1 MADNMN
7 PLDNTSNT
15 SAPLYT
21 EDNKPVD
28 QAPMYTAEDTR
39 TPKMGGVEDYSILKG
54 VSVLATG
61 DPNIP
66 DKINYDQHV
75 DQAWRKV
82 AGENNE
88 IDRITAVNAAT
99 SGQVSVVQE
108 ALDTIKARNVLYGAQ
123 SAQNADIVRAKM
135 RELTETAIETTAIK
149 NPAVLFNNTTE
160 EIKNS
165 TAIITKQV
173 AAQASLEKS
182 IKDGNSIW
190 NIAKGLGYELTPFAA
205 EQGAA
210 IDRVAVKYGVPADAI
225 SRATGRSQTI
235 TYLQAVFQ
243 SLPED
248 QKAAWLTGLHRD
260 LQDGMLISNWQAATV
275 VQEVASGEEKTWDGW
290 SDWLDRAGVVGS
302 ILGIFGAGVKSVGL
316 FKNANKIMNVE
327 RTLAAAGAKGNIV
340 TAEATKILSS
350 AANKQRLEAVGVVAG
365 ELTGINT
372 ALDLTKLVSMNAVK
386 VLPNSITTAAH
397 DLQKIIREPVQ
408 QLINELQNTIA
419 AKGIRSEEAAL
430 QLAELKTVYSTA
442 NNPRVHSVD
451 PFTLSEDGTLITG
464 KVYLKPE
471 NATAY
476 LNKEAAETA
485 LKTFDPDGKLGMKVV
500 PDTTNTGFLVEQSV
514 KVDLAA
520 RKQALEAELLKAVE
534 DANTSRNEATKGP
547 TTPVTD
553 ITNRD
558 VPPKSLVTSKPRYK
572 TDELV
577 FEDDI
582 DKAAYQIGSKT
593 ATSKSD
599 KEIKAWLQK
608 ATGWSDNDISVHA
621 EKVRSY
627 IKTNGDLARDEND
640 AILVSRQVPEG
651 KSSVWQNGVVVE
663 AQLTDTEN
671 MTVVGNVFVQNGASK
686 TGMILSYNVLND
698 IMEFTTRMQKALG
711 MEDRSIVVLNMDSM
725 RTSNNALHKQL
736 YDVMKKKHARAGA
749 VHYDYG
755 NTSVIVMQ
763 RATSH
768 VNFMETYAHEFGHG
782 FEAQFATKH
791 FQSINNAFNAW
802 LDAKGIKWKGHGINK
817 KMDALPLDALIEYR
831 SVTNAEQAAKW
842 IDDWMGGNKQAYDA
856 MEGYM
861 HKWLTSYSEFFAEQF
876 TKWAFTDK
884 VPTTILG
891 EYFVKLVDAFKQI
904 ATAVQDLLASKNI
917 GGVNVLTADKNIAR
931 MLNTHVKQIQQ
942 AVPDTKASMDM
953 LATETKSMGR
963 SLESIQKDLQSVN
976 DEINAINAAET
987 GLKTGWLLEQPV
999 NKKLDYSIIGKY
1011 SDDDI
1016 NSMSRFAL
1024 GDWALSTSKELYEQR
1039 VTGINQQ
1046 SRYVKLLTNFV
1057 RPSVEKLSRAE
1068 MVMLNDAL
1076 VLGDKEGKVF
1086 NDVEL
1091 AGMGATSNARIAY
1104 YKVRALRDVMHQMR
1118 NDVAAK
1124 SLTRRGYVKL
1134 SSAMKLDDGGFDL
1147 FVREVTPTLGKT
1159 VYVAGDG
1166 AASRVSEKFLEEAKL
1181 KGLRFFEST
1190 DPVLIDGKHRQTF
1203 AFKEGNFNINKIEDA
1218 IPYRAGEYRRLYSD
1232 EYFVKI
1238 VSDYEIDGVAQTVTH
1253 THRTA
1258 STAGDANKY
1267 IKAFNEASSLYKQ
1280 GKLTI
1285 QDAAR
1290 LMQPYGWKPEELLE
1304 MFNSGRLG
1312 DNYKIE
1318 LRYNRTDDDY
1328 VSEAIG
1334 LSSNFTSKRGDKVLS
1349 VHGEQA
1355 VNTVSPLDSVAA
1367 EIGNTAYVA
1376 SITEWRESHIQRWF
1390 NTFND
1395 DLPINVRSMSPEDA
1409 FRYMLNNKGAYVG
1422 QSKRLVFAERVQ
1434 DYIMA
1439 QMNIPTKE
1447 EKQFVGFMRV
1457 VSESIEGATSNNKA
1471 MAKVGMGLRATKDYP
1486 QWARTIAFHSFFA
1499 FNPVQFFMQGMNA
1512 FNAVAISPIH
1522 GFASAKSASMYSMAL
1537 MSDQESIWR
1546 TFAKTNKLSNLGLG
1560 MDEDEF
1566 VEVIRSIRRSGL
1578 LDGINSTSL
1587 YGAETGKFGLFN
1599 DLTRKIGN
1607 VSASP
1612 FNAGEAIS
1620 RIISYDIAR
1629 REFKAANPG
1638 VAWWTDDSLVDI
1650 MKRQDDLTQNMTKA
1664 NVATWQQGWK
1674 SIPAQF
1680 VQYQVK
1686 LMMNVVQSL
1695 LGNSRVFTRAE
1706 ALQLLVMHTAVMGT
1720 AGAFLWPMRD
1730 MITDM
1735 LPENMSELER
1745 LTVQQGVV
1753 SGMIAAITDGEAKLA
1768 LGSRFNTFRYYEDV
1782 VKGLLDPQKNFLDI
1796 LAGPSGFAGL
1806 RILGGFGDA
1815 VGIMVKAPMS
1825 MSTLQIALTEIGK
1838 SSFSAINNVTKARIA
1853 MSNYNQVM
1861 SGSGRAMYR
1870 VTDTEAWLIGF
1881 GIPPA
1886 AQEDLSIMFSSRKA
1900 HGDELKAAAKDV
1912 SRHAML
1918 AITALRNGDKESHA
1932 THAAVVQTY
1941 LNAYQG
1947 EDLKM
1952 LMKEAYKV
1960 EAFTQYEKMV
1970 VEQMVKQ
1977 FQITDLT
1984 TQGQ

>member
-1 MADNMN
+1 MENN
-7 PLDNTSNT
+7 VTSNT
-15 SAPLYT
+15 VPLLYT
-21 EDNKPVD
+21 EEDKPVE
-28 QAPMYTAEDTR
+28 QASLYTVEDTQ

-75 DQAWRKV
+75 NDAWKKV
-82 AGENNE
+82 TPENNE
-88 IDRITAVNAAT
+88 IDRITAINAAT
-99 SGQVSVVQE
+99 NGQVSVVQE
-108 ALDTIKARNVLYGAQ
+108 ALDTIKARNTLYGNE
-123 SAQNADIVRAKM
+123 SAQNAEIVRAKM
-135 RELTETAIETTAIK
+135 RELTETAIENTALK

-160 EIKNS
+160 EIRIS
-165 TAIITKQV
+165 TDALTTQV
-173 AAQASLEKS
+173 AAQASLEKA
-182 IKDGNSIW
+182 IKDGNSAY
-190 NIAKGLGYELTPFAA
+190 NIGKGILYELTPFAA

-225 SRATGRSQTI
+225 SRATGRSKTV

-248 QKAAWLTGLHRD
+248 QKNAWLTGLHRD
-260 LQDGMLISNWQAATV
+260 LQDGMFISNWQATGV
-275 VQEVASGEEKTWDGW
+275 VQEVATGEEKTWDGW
-290 SDWLDRAGVVGS
+290 SDWLDRAGVVGTV
-302 ILGIFGAGVKSVGL
+302 LGLVGAVSKSTSL

-350 AANKQRLEAVGVVAG
+350 AANKQRLQAVGVVAG

-372 ALDLTKLVSMNAVK
+372 AIDLTKLVSMNAAK
-386 VLPNSITTAAH
+386 VLPDSITTAAH
-397 DLQKIIREPVQ
+397 DLQKVIREPVQ
-408 QLINELQNTIA
+408 QLIEELQNTIA
-419 AKGIRSEEAAL
+419 ARGIRSEEAAL
-430 QLAELKTVYSTA
+430 QLAELKSIYSTA

-451 PFTLSEDGTLITG
+451 PFTLSDDGTFITG
-464 KVYLKPE
+464 KVFLKPE

-520 RKQALEAELLKAVE
+520 RKQVLEAELLKAVE
-534 DANTSRNEATKGP
+534 EANTARKEATKGP
-547 TTPVTD
+547 TTP
-553 ITNRD
+553 ITSKVGRD
-558 VPPKSLVTSKPRYK
+558 VPPKSLVSSKPRYK

-599 KEIKAWLQK
+599 KEIKTWLQK
-608 ATGWSDNDISVHA
+608 ATGWSDQDISVHA

-627 IKTNGDLARDEND
+627 IKTSGDLARDENN
-640 AILVSRQVPEG
+640 AIMVSRQVPEG

-671 MTVVGNVFVQNGASK
+671 MTVVGNIRIQNGASN
-686 TGMILSYNVLND
+686 TGMILKYNVLND
-698 IMEFTTRMQKALG
+698 IMEFTSRMQKALG

-725 RTSNNALHKQL
+725 RTSNNLLHKEL
-736 YDVMKKKHARAGA
+736 YKNVKKKHVNAQAI
-749 VHYDYG
+749 HYDYG

-768 VNFMETYAHEFGHG
+768 VNFMESYAHEFGHA

-802 LDAKGIKWKGHGINK
+802 LDAKGVKWRGHGINK

-831 SVTNAEQAAKW
+831 SITNAEQVAKW

-856 MEGYM
+856 AENYM

-891 EYFVKLVDAFKQI
+891 EYFTKLVDAFKQI
-904 ATAVQDLLASKNI
+904 AAAVQELLASKNI

-931 MLNTHVKQIQQ
+931 MLNTHVKQIQK
-942 AVPDTKASMDM
+942 AIPDTKASMEM
-953 LATETKSMGR
+953 LASETKSMGR
-963 SLESIQKDLQSVN
+963 SLESIQKDLQAVN
-976 DEINAINAAET
+976 DEMNAITAAET

-999 NKKLDYSIIGKY
+999 NRKLDYSIIGKY

-1016 NSMSRFAL
+1016 NSVSRYAL

-1057 RPSVEKLSRAE
+1057 RPSVEKLSRSE

-1091 AGMGATSNARIAY
+1091 SGMGATSNARIAY

-1124 SLTRRGYVKL
+1124 SLTRKGYVKL
-1134 SSAMKLDDGGFDL
+1134 SSGMKLDDGGFDM
-1147 FVREVTPTLGKT
+1147 FVKEVSPTLGKT
-1159 VYVAGDG
+1159 VYVGDEG
-1166 AASRVSEKFLEEAKL
+1166 VATRVSEKFLEEAKL

-1203 AFKEGNFNINKIEDA
+1203 AFKDGNFNINKIENA
-1218 IPYRAGEYRRLYSD
+1218 IPYREGEYRRLYSD

-1238 VSDYEIDGVAQTVTH
+1238 VSDYEIDGVAQTITH

-1258 STAGDANKY
+1258 STAGDANAY
-1267 IKAFNEASSLYKQ
+1267 IKAFNEAASLFKK
-1280 GKLTI
+1280 GALTI

-1312 DNYKIE
+1312 NNYKIE

-1328 VSEAIG
+1328 ITESIG
-1334 LSSNFTSKRGDKVLS
+1334 LTSNFTSKRGDKVLS

-1390 NTFND
+1390 NTFVE
-1395 DLPINVRSMSPEDA
+1395 DLPVNVRDMSPEDA
-1409 FRYMLNNKGAYVG
+1409 FRYMLNNKGAYIG

-1512 FNAVAISPIH
+1512 FNAIAISPLH
-1522 GFASAKSASMYSMAL
+1522 GFASAKSAVMYSMAL

-1578 LDGINSTSL
+1578 LDGINSSSL

-1599 DLTRKIGN
+1599 GLTRKIGD

-1620 RIISYDIAR
+1620 RIVSYDIAR
-1629 REFKAANPG
+1629 REFKTTNPG
-1638 VAWWTDDSLVDI
+1638 VAWWTDGALVDI

-1664 NVATWQQGWK
+1664 NVASWQQGWK

-1686 LMMNVVQSL
+1686 LMMNVIQSL
-1695 LGNSRVFTRAE
+1695 LGNSRVFTRGE

-1735 LPENMSELER
+1735 LPENMSETER
-1745 LTVQQGVV
+1745 LTIQQGVV

-1768 LGSRFNTFRYYEDV
+1768 IGSRFNTFRYYEDL
-1782 VKGLLDPQKNFLDI
+1782 VKGLFDPEKNFLEV

-1815 VGIMVKAPMS
+1815 VGIMVKAPMT

-1838 SSFSAINNVTKARIA
+1838 SSFSTINNVTKARIA

-1861 SGSGRAMYR
+1861 SGSGKAMYR

-1886 AQEDLSIMFSSRKA
+1886 AQEDLSIMYSSKKA
-1900 HGDELKAAAKDV
+1900 HSDELKSAAKDV

-1947 EDLKM
+1947 EDLKQ
-1952 LMKEAYKV
+1952 LMREAYKV

>member
-1 MADNMN
+1 MN
-7 PLDNTSNT
+7 LYSEDKITEDKP
-15 SAPLYT
+15 PLYT
-21 EDNKPVD
+21 A
-28 QAPMYTAEDTR
+28 QDTV
-39 TPKMGGVEDYSILKG
+39 PQKVEGVEDYSILKG
-54 VSVLATG
+54 VSALATG
-61 DPNIP
+61 NTNIP
-66 DKINYDQHV
+66 DKVNYDQLV
-75 DQAWRKV
+75 DESWRKTV
-82 AGENNE
+82 PENNE
-88 IDRITAVNAAT
+88 IDRMTAINAAT
-99 SGQVSVVQE
+99 NGQVTVVQE
-108 ALDTIKARNVLYGAQ
+108 ALDTLKARNTLYGAQ

-165 TAIITKQV
+165 TDKLTTQV

-182 IKDGNSIW
+182 IKDGTSIW
-190 NIAKGLGYELTPFAA
+190 NIVKGIGYELTPFAA

-225 SRATGRSQTI
+225 SRTTGRSQTI

-248 QKAAWLTGLHRD
+248 QKSAWLTGLHRD
-260 LQDGMLISNWQAATV
+260 LQDGMLISNWQAAGV
-275 VQEVASGEEKTWDGW
+275 VQEVASGEDKTWGGW

-302 ILGIFGAGVKSVGL
+302 LVGLLGAGFKSAGL
-316 FKNANKIMNVE
+316 FKNASKIMNVE
-327 RTLAAAGAKGNIV
+327 RTMAAAGAKSNLV
-340 TAEATKILSS
+340 TAEATKILTNV
-350 AANKQRLEAVGVVAG
+350 ANKQRLQAVGVVAG

-386 VLPNSITTAAH
+386 VLPDSITTSAH

-408 QLINELQNTIA
+408 KLIDELQNTIA
-419 AKGIRSEEAAL
+419 AKGIRAEEAAV
-430 QLAELKTVYSTA
+430 QLAELKSIYSSA
-442 NNPRVHSVD
+442 NNPRIHSVD
-451 PFTLSEDGTLITG
+451 PFTLSDDGTLITG

-476 LNKEAAETA
+476 LTKEAAETA
-485 LKTFDPDGKLGMKVV
+485 LKTFDADGKLGMKVV

-514 KVDLAA
+514 KVDLAK
-520 RKQALEAELLKAVE
+520 RKQKLEAELLKAAE
-534 DANTSRNEATKGP
+534 EATTALKEVTKGP
-547 TTPVTD
+547 VSPVTSKVD
-553 ITNRD
+553 RD

-599 KEIKAWLQK
+599 KEIKAWLVK
-608 ATGWSDNDISVHA
+608 ATGWDDKQITAHA
-621 EKVRSY
+621 AKVRDY
-627 IKTNGDLARDEND
+627 IKVNGDLARDENN
-640 AILVSRQVPEG
+640 AIMVATQVPEG
-651 KSSVWQNGVVVE
+651 KPSISQFGNVVE
-663 AQLTDTEN
+663 AQLADTDN
-671 MTVVGNVFVQNGASK
+671 MTVVGNVHIQNGASK
-686 TGMILSYNVLND
+686 TGMILAYNVVND
-698 IMEFTTRMQKALG
+698 IMQFTTRMQKALG
-711 MEDRSIVVLNMDSM
+711 MEDRSIVVLNMESM
-725 RTSNNALHKQL
+725 RTSNNALHQNL
-736 YDVMKKKHARAGA
+736 YKYMVKKHLGANA
-749 VHYDYG
+749 VHFDYG
-755 NTSVIVMQ
+755 KTSVIVMQ
-763 RATSH
+763 RATNY
-768 VNFMETYAHEFGHG
+768 VNFMETYVHEFGHA
-782 FEAQFATKH
+782 FEAHFATKH

-802 LDAKGIKWKGHGINK
+802 LDAKGVKWRGHGINK
-817 KMDALPLDALIEYR
+817 KMDALPLDALMEYR
-831 SVTNAEQAAKW
+831 STTNAEQASKW
-842 IDDWMGGNKQAYDA
+842 IDNWLGGDKQAYDQA
-856 MEGYM
+856 EEYM

-891 EYFVKLVDAFKQI
+891 EYFTKLVNSFKQI
-904 ATAVQDLLASKNI
+904 ATALQDLLMSKGI
-917 GGVNVLTADKNIAR
+917 EGVNVLTAEKNIAK
-931 MLNTHVKQIQQ
+931 MLNTHVKQIQK
-942 AVPDTKASMDM
+942 AVPDTKASLSM
-953 LATETKSMGR
+953 LASETKSMSR
-963 SLESIQKDLQSVN
+963 SLEAIQKDLQAVN
-976 DEINAINAAET
+976 EEINAISAAET
-987 GLKTGWLLEQPV
+987 GLKTGWLLEQPI
-999 NKKLDYSIIGKY
+999 NRKLDYSIIGKY
-1011 SDDDI
+1011 SDEDI
-1016 NSMSRFAL
+1016 NSVSRFAL

-1134 SSAMKLDDGGFDL
+1134 SSAMKLDDGGFDM
-1147 FVREVTPTLGKT
+1147 FVKEVAPTIGKT
-1159 VYVAGDG
+1159 VYVGDEG
-1166 AASRVSEKFLEEAKL
+1166 VATRVSEKFIEEAKL

-1203 AFKEGNFNINKIEDA
+1203 AFKDGNFNINKIEQA

-1238 VSDYEIDGVAQTVTH
+1238 VSDYEIDGAMKTITH

-1258 STAGDANKY
+1258 ATASDANAY
-1267 IKAFNEASSLYKQ
+1267 IKSFNEASSLFKQ
-1280 GKLTI
+1280 GKLTL

-1304 MFNSGRLG
+1304 MFNSGKLG
-1312 DNYKIE
+1312 DNYKVE

-1328 VSEAIG
+1328 IGESIG

-1349 VHGEQA
+1349 VHGESA

-1390 NTFND
+1390 NTFVD
-1395 DLPINVRSMSPEDA
+1395 DLPVNVRSMSPEDA
-1409 FRYMLNNKGAYVG
+1409 FRYMLNNKGAYIG
-1422 QSKRLVFAERVQ
+1422 QSKRLVFAQRVQ

-1447 EKQFVGFMRV
+1447 EKEFLGFMRV

-1471 MAKVGMGLRATKDYP
+1471 MAKVGMALRATKDYP

-1512 FNAVAISPIH
+1512 FNAVAISPLH
-1522 GFASAKSASMYSMAL
+1522 GLASAKSSSMYAMAL
-1537 MSDQESIWR
+1537 MSDQESVWR
-1546 TFAKTNKLSNLGLG
+1546 TFANVNKISNLGLG
-1560 MDEDEF
+1560 MDADEF
-1566 VEVIRSIRRSGL
+1566 VEVVRSIRRSGL

-1599 DLTRKIGN
+1599 GLTRKLGN
-1607 VSASP
+1607 ISASP
-1612 FNAGEAIS
+1612 FNAGEGLS
-1620 RIISYDIAR
+1620 RIVSYDIAR

-1638 VAWWTDDSLVDI
+1638 VAWWTDDALTEI

-1664 NVATWQQGWK
+1664 NVASWQQGWK

-1686 LMMNVVQSL
+1686 LMMNVIQSL
-1695 LGNSRVFTRAE
+1695 LGNSRVFTRKE
-1706 ALQLLVMHTAVMGT
+1706 ALQLLVTHTAVMGT
-1720 AGAFLWPMRD
+1720 AGAFLWPFRD
-1730 MITDM
+1730 MLTDM
-1735 LPENMSELER
+1735 LPENMTETER

-1768 LGSRFNTFRYYEDV
+1768 LGSRFNTFRYYEDL

-1806 RILGGFGDA
+1806 RILSGFGDA
-1815 VGIMVKAPMS
+1815 IGIVVKAPMS
-1825 MSTLQIALTEIGK
+1825 MSTLQIALTEIGRT
-1838 SSFSAINNVTKARIA
+1838 SFSAINNVTKARIA
-1853 MSNYNQVM
+1853 MANYNQVM

-1918 AITALRNGDKESHA
+1918 AITALRNNDTESHKV
-1932 THAAVVQTY
+1932 HAAVVQAY
-1941 LNAYQG
+1941 LNAYTG
-1947 EDLKM
+1947 EDLKL

>member
-1 MADNMN
+1 MENN
-7 PLDNTSNT
+7 VTSNT
-15 SAPLYT
+15 APILYT
-21 EDNKPVD
+21 EEDKPVD
-28 QAPMYTAEDTR
+28 NTPLYTAEDTYAS
-39 TPKMGGVEDYSILKG
+39 KLSNIENYSILKG

-61 DPNIP
+61 DSNIP
-66 DKINYDQHV
+66 DKVNYDQLV
-75 DQAWRKV
+75 DESWRKTV
-82 AGENNE
+82 AENNQ

-99 SGQVSVVQE
+99 NGQVSVFQE
-108 ALDTIKARNVLYGAQ
+108 AMDTLKARNTLYGAQ
-123 SAQNADIVRAKM
+123 SANNAEIVRAKM
-135 RELTETAIETTAIK
+135 RELTETAVENTAIK

-160 EIKNS
+160 EIRV
-165 TAIITKQV
+165 ITDNITTQV
-173 AAQASLEKS
+173 AAQASLEKAL
-182 IKDGNSIW
+182 KDGNSIW
-190 NIAKGLGYELTPFAA
+190 NIAKGIGYEFTPFAA

-210 IDRVAVKYGVPADAI
+210 IDRVAIKYGVPADAI
-225 SRATGRSQTI
+225 SRATGRSKTI

-243 SLPED
+243 SLPND
-248 QKAAWLTGLHRD
+248 QKSAWLTGLHRD
-260 LQDGMLISNWQAATV
+260 LQDGMFISNWQAAGV

-290 SDWLDRAGVVGS
+290 SDWLDRAGVVGTFAG
-302 ILGIFGAGVKSVGL
+302 LFGAVAKSTKL
-316 FKNANKIMNVE
+316 FKSADKIMNVE
-327 RTLAAAGAKGNIV
+327 RTLASAGAKGNIV

-350 AANKQRLEAVGVVAG
+350 AANKQRLQAVGVVAG

-372 ALDLTKLVSMNAVK
+372 AIDLTKLVSMNAIK
-386 VLPNSITTAAH
+386 VLPDAITTSAH
-397 DLQKIIREPVQ
+397 DLQKVIREPVQ
-408 QLINELQNTIA
+408 KLIDELQNTIA
-419 AKGIRSEEAAL
+419 AKGIRSEEAAV
-430 QLAELKTVYSTA
+430 QLADLKAIYSTA

-451 PFTLSEDGTLITG
+451 PFTLSDDGTLITG
-464 KVYLKPE
+464 RVFLKPE

-476 LNKEAAETA
+476 LTKEAAETA
-485 LKTFDPDGKLGMKVV
+485 LKTFDPDGKLGMKIV

-520 RKQALEAELLKAVE
+520 RKQALEAELLKAAE
-534 DANTSRNEATKGP
+534 DANTALKEASKGP
-547 TTPVTD
+547 TTPVTSK
-553 ITNRD
+553 TERD

-599 KEIKAWLQK
+599 KEIKAWLVK
-608 ATGWSDNDISVHA
+608 ATGWSDQDISVHA

-651 KSSVWQNGVVVE
+651 KSSVWENGVVVE

-671 MTVVGNVFVQNGASK
+671 MTVVGNIRVQNGVGN

-736 YDVMKKKHARAGA
+736 YDVMKKKHATAA
-749 VHYDYG
+749 ATHFDYG

-763 RATSH
+763 RAKSH
-768 VNFMETYAHEFGHG
+768 TNFMETYAHEFGHA
-782 FEAQFATKH
+782 FEAKFATKH
-791 FQSINNAFNAW
+791 FQTINNAFNAW
-802 LDAKGIKWKGHGINK
+802 LDAKGVKWKGHGINK
-817 KMDALPLDALIEYR
+817 KMDELPLVAMLEYR
-831 SVTNAEQAAKW
+831 SITNADDVAKW
-842 IDDWMGGNKQAYDA
+842 VDSYLGGNKQAYDA

-861 HKWLTSYSEFFAEQF
+861 HQWLTSYSEFFAEQF

-891 EYFVKLVDAFKQI
+891 EYFTKLVDAFKQI
-904 ATAVQDLLASKNI
+904 ATTLQELLAAKGI
-917 GGVNVLTADKNIAR
+917 DGVNILNADKNIAR
-931 MLNTHVKQIQQ
+931 MLNTHVKQAQQ
-942 AVPDTKASMDM
+942 AIPDTKASMDM

-963 SLESIQKDLQSVN
+963 SLESIQKDLQAVN
-976 DEINAINAAET
+976 DEMNAITAAET

-999 NKKLDYSIIGKY
+999 NRKLDYSIIGKY

-1016 NSMSRFAL
+1016 NSVSRYAL

-1057 RPSVEKLSRAE
+1057 RPSVEKLSRSE

-1091 AGMGATSNARIAY
+1091 SGMGATSNARIAY
-1104 YKVRALRDVMHQMR
+1104 YKVRALRDIMHQMR

-1124 SLTRRGYVKL
+1124 SLTRKGYVKL
-1134 SSAMKLDDGGFDL
+1134 SSAMKLDDGGFDM
-1147 FVREVTPTLGKT
+1147 FVKEVSPTIGKT
-1159 VYVAGDG
+1159 VYVGDEG
-1166 AASRVSEKFLEEAKL
+1166 VATRVSEKFLEEAKL

-1190 DPVLIDGKHRQTF
+1190 DPILIDGKHRQTF
-1203 AFKEGNFNINKIEDA
+1203 AFKDGNFNINKIEEA

-1238 VSDYEIDGVAQTVTH
+1238 VSDYDIDGTAKTITH

-1258 STAGDANKY
+1258 STAGDANAY
-1267 IKAFNEASSLYKQ
+1267 IKAFNEAASLFKK
-1280 GKLTI
+1280 GNLTI

-1312 DNYKIE
+1312 NNYKVE

-1328 VSEAIG
+1328 ITEAIG

-1355 VNTVSPLDSVAA
+1355 VNTVSPLDSIAA

-1390 NTFND
+1390 NTFVD
-1395 DLPINVRSMSPEDA
+1395 DLPVNVRELSPEDA
-1409 FRYMLNNKGAYVG
+1409 FRHMLNNKGAYIG

-1434 DYIMA
+1434 EYIMA

-1457 VSESIEGATSNNKA
+1457 VSESIEGATGNNKA
-1471 MAKVGMGLRATKDYP
+1471 MAKVGMGLRATKNYP
-1486 QWARTIAFHSFFA
+1486 QWARTVAFHSFFA

-1512 FNAVAISPIH
+1512 FNAIAISPLH
-1522 GFASAKSASMYSMAL
+1522 GLASAKSASMYSMAL

-1546 TFAKTNKLSNLGLG
+1546 AFAKTNKLSSLGLA

-1566 VEVIRSIRRSGL
+1566 VEVIRSIRRTGL

-1599 DLTRKIGN
+1599 GLTRKVGN
-1607 VSASP
+1607 LSATP

-1629 REFKAANPG
+1629 REFKAANAG
-1638 VAWWTDDSLVDI
+1638 VAWWTDDALVDI

-1664 NVATWQQGWK
+1664 NVASWQQGWK

-1695 LGNSRVFTRAE
+1695 LGNSRVFTRKE

-1735 LPENMSELER
+1735 LPEDMTETQR

-1768 LGSRFNTFRYYEDV
+1768 LGSRFNTFRYYEDL
-1782 VKGLLDPQKNFLDI
+1782 VKGLFDPQKNFLDV
-1796 LAGPSGFAGL
+1796 LAGPSGFAAL
-1806 RILGGFGDA
+1806 RIFGGFGDA
-1815 VGIMVKAPMS
+1815 IGIMVKAPMT

-1853 MSNYNQVM
+1853 MANHNQVM

-1886 AQEDLSIMFSSRKA
+1886 AQEDLSIMFASKKA
-1900 HGDELKAAAKDV
+1900 HADELKAAAKDV
-1912 SRHAML
+1912 GRHAML
-1918 AITALRNGDKESHA
+1918 AITALRNGDTESHKV
-1932 THAAVVQTY
+1932 HAAVVQTY
-1941 LNAYQG
+1941 LNAYG
-1947 EDLKM
+1947 GDDLRF
-1952 LMKEAYKV
+1952 LMREAYRV

>member
-1 MADNMN
+1 MN
-7 PLDNTSNT
+7 
-15 SAPLYT
+15 LYS
-21 EDNKPVD
+21 EDTLPED
-28 QAPMYTAEDTR
+28 QKLLYTAEDTVQQQVNG
-39 TPKMGGVEDYSILKG
+39 MEDYSILKG
-54 VSVLATG
+54 ISVLATG
-61 DPNIP
+61 DNNVP
-66 DKINYDQHV
+66 DKVNYDQLV
-75 DQAWRKV
+75 DESWRKTV
-82 AGENNE
+82 AENNE
-88 IDRITAVNAAT
+88 IDRITAINAAT
-99 SGQVSVVQE
+99 SGEVSVVQE
-108 ALDTIKARNVLYGAQ
+108 AMDTLKARNVLYGAQ
-123 SAQNADIVRAKM
+123 SANNAEIVRAKM

-149 NPAVLFNNTTE
+149 NPAVLFNNTKQ
-160 EIKNS
+160 EIRNS
-165 TAIITKQV
+165 VDILTTQV

-182 IKDGNSIW
+182 IKDGNSAF
-190 NIAKGLGYELTPFAA
+190 NIGKGILYELTPFAA
-205 EQGAA
+205 EQGPA
-210 IDRVAVKYGVPADAI
+210 IDRVAIKYGVPADAI
-225 SRATGRSQTI
+225 SRTTGRSQTI
-235 TYLQAVFQ
+235 TYLQSIFQ

-248 QKAAWLTGLHRD
+248 QKSAWLTGLHRD
-260 LQDGMLISNWQAATV
+260 LQDGMLISNWQAANV
-275 VQEVASGEEKTWDGW
+275 AQEVATGAEKTWDGW
-290 SDWLDRAGVVGS
+290 SDWLDRLGVVGS
-302 ILGIFGAGVKSVGL
+302 VVGLFGASLKSVSL
-316 FKNANKIMNVE
+316 FKNANKVMNVE
-327 RTLAAAGAKGNIV
+327 RTMAAGGAKANIV
-340 TAEATKILSS
+340 TAEATKILTNV
-350 AANKQRLEAVGVVAG
+350 ANKQRLQAVGVVAG
-365 ELTGINT
+365 ELTGINA

-386 VLPNSITTAAH
+386 VLPDSITTSAH
-397 DLQKIIREPVQ
+397 DLQKVIREPVQ
-408 QLINELQNTIA
+408 KLIDELQNTIS
-419 AKGIRSEEAAL
+419 AKGVRAEEAAV
-430 QLAELKTVYSTA
+430 QLADLKSIYSTA

-451 PFTLSEDGTLITG
+451 PFTLSDDGTLITG

-471 NATAY
+471 NATSY
-476 LNKEAAETA
+476 LTKEAAETA
-485 LKTFDPDGKLGMKVV
+485 LKAFDPDGRIGMKVI

-514 KVDLAA
+514 KVDLAK
-520 RKQALEAELLKAVE
+520 RKQELEAELLRTAE
-534 DANTSRNEATKGP
+534 EANKTLKEATKGP
-547 TTPVTD
+547 TAP
-553 ITNRD
+553 ITSKVGRD

-599 KEIKAWLQK
+599 KEIKAWLVK
-608 ATGWSDNDISVHA
+608 ATGWDNTQIAAHA
-621 EKVRSY
+621 AKVRDY
-627 IKTNGDLARDEND
+627 LKNEKRIPVNENGA
-640 AILVSRQVPEG
+640 LVISSKVPEG
-651 KSSVWQNGVVVE
+651 QASLYQPSNVVE
-663 AQLTDTEN
+663 AQLADTEN
-671 MTVVGNVFVQNGASK
+671 MTVIGNVYVQNGIGTNL
-686 TGMILSYNVLND
+686 TGTQTGNATDVI
-698 IMEFTTRMQKALG
+698 EFTTRMQKALG
-711 MEDRSIVVLNMDSM
+711 MDDRPIVVLNMNAMKD
-725 RTSNNALHKQL
+725 SNNALHKKL
-736 YDVMKKKHARAGA
+736 YELMLKKHLGANA
-749 VHYDYG
+749 VHFDYG
-755 NTSVIVMQ
+755 KTSVIVMQ
-763 RATSH
+763 RATSRR
-768 VNFMETYAHEFGHG
+768 NFMETYAHEFGHA

-817 KMDALPLDALIEYR
+817 RMDAMPLEALLEYR
-831 SVTNAEQAAKW
+831 TVTNAQDASKW
-842 IDDWMGGNKQAYDA
+842 IDDWLDGNKEVYNQA
-856 MEGYM
+856 EEYM

-891 EYFVKLVDAFKQI
+891 EYFAKLVNGFKQI
-904 ATAVQDLLASKNI
+904 ATALQELLISK
-917 GGVNVLTADKNIAR
+917 GVEGVNVLTADKNIVK
-931 MLNTHVKQIQQ
+931 MLNTHVKQAQQ
-942 AVPDTKASMDM
+942 AVPDTKASLSV
-953 LATETKSMGR
+953 LASETKSMGR
-963 SLESIQKDLQSVN
+963 SLDSIQKDLQAVN

-987 GLKTGWLLEQPV
+987 GLKTGWLLEQPI
-999 NKKLDYSIIGKY
+999 NRKLDYSIIGKY

-1016 NSMSRFAL
+1016 NSVSRFAL

-1046 SRYVKLLTNFV
+1046 SRYTKLLTNFV
-1057 RPSVEKLSRAE
+1057 RPSVEKLSRSE

-1118 NDVAAK
+1118 NDVASK
-1124 SLTRRGYVKL
+1124 SLTRKGYVKL
-1134 SSAMKLDDGGFDL
+1134 SSAMQLDDGGFDM
-1147 FVREVTPTLGKT
+1147 FVKEVTPTIGKT
-1159 VYVAGDG
+1159 VYVGDEG
-1166 AASRVSEKFLEEAKL
+1166 VASRVSEKFIEEAKL

-1190 DPVLIDGKHRQTF
+1190 DPVLIDGKNRQSF
-1203 AFKEGNFNINKIEDA
+1203 AFKDGNFNISKIDQA

-1238 VSDYEIDGVAQTVTH
+1238 VSDYDIDGTMKTITH

-1258 STAGDANKY
+1258 STASDANAY
-1267 IKAFNEASSLYKQ
+1267 IKSFNEAASLFKQ
-1280 GKLTI
+1280 NKLTI

-1304 MFNSGRLG
+1304 MFNSGKLG
-1312 DNYKIE
+1312 DNYKVE

-1328 VSEAIG
+1328 LGESIG
-1334 LSSNFTSKRGDKVLS
+1334 LSSNFSTKRGDKVLS
-1349 VHGEQA
+1349 VYGEST

-1390 NTFND
+1390 NTFVE
-1395 DLPINVRSMSPEDA
+1395 DLPINVRDKSPEEA
-1409 FRYMLNNKGAYVG
+1409 FRYMLTNKGAYIG
-1422 QSKRLVFAERVQ
+1422 QSNRLVFAERVQ

-1447 EKQFVGFMRV
+1447 EKEFLGFMRV

-1471 MAKVGMGLRATKDYP
+1471 MAKVGMALRATKDYP

-1512 FNAVAISPIH
+1512 FNAIAISPIH
-1522 GFASAKSASMYSMAL
+1522 GLASAKASSMYAMAL

-1546 TFAKTNKLSNLGLG
+1546 TFATANKVSNLGLG
-1560 MDEDEF
+1560 MDADEF
-1566 VEVIRSIRRSGL
+1566 VEVVRSIRRSGL
-1578 LDGINSTSL
+1578 LDGVNSTSL
-1587 YGAETGKFGLFN
+1587 YGAETGQFGLFN
-1599 DLTRKIGN
+1599 GLSRKTAN
-1607 VSASP
+1607 LAATP

-1620 RIISYDIAR
+1620 RIVSYDIAR

-1638 VAWWTDDSLVDI
+1638 AAWWSDDALVDI

-1664 NVATWQQGWK
+1664 NVASWQQGWK

-1695 LGNSRVFTRAE
+1695 LGNSRVFTRKE
-1706 ALQLLVMHTAVMGT
+1706 ALQLLVTHTAVMGT
-1720 AGAFLWPMRD
+1720 AGAFLWPFRD
-1730 MITDM
+1730 LVTEM
-1735 LPENMSELER
+1735 LPEDMTETER

-1768 LGSRFNTFRYYEDV
+1768 LGSRFNTFRYYEDL
-1782 VKGLLDPQKNFLDI
+1782 VKGLFDPEKNFLEV

-1825 MSTLQIALTEIGK
+1825 MSMLQVALTEIGRT
-1838 SSFSAINNVTKARIA
+1838 SFSAINNVTKARIA

-1861 SGSGRAMYR
+1861 SNSGGAMYR

-1900 HGDELKAAAKDV
+1900 HADELKSVSKDV
-1912 SRHAML
+1912 GKHAML
-1918 AITALRNGDKESHA
+1918 AITALRNNDLESHKV
-1932 THAAVVQTY
+1932 HAAIVQTY
-1941 LNAYQG
+1941 LNAYTG
-1947 EDLKM
+1947 EDLRV

>member
-1 MADNMN
+1 MN

-15 SAPLYT
+15 STPLYT
-21 EDNKPVD
+21 EDSTSIDKP
-28 QAPMYTAEDTR
+28 PMYTAEDTR

-75 DQAWRKV
+75 NDSWRKV
-82 AGENNE
+82 APENNE

-99 SGQVSVVQE
+99 TGQVSVVQE
-108 ALDTIKARNVLYGAQ
+108 ALDTIKARNVLYGNQ
-123 SAQNADIVRAKM
+123 SAQNASIIRAKM
-135 RELTETAIETTAIK
+135 RELTETAIENTALK

-160 EIKNS
+160 EIRNS
-165 TAIITKQV
+165 TDKLTTQV
-173 AAQASLEKS
+173 AAQASLEKA

-190 NIAKGLGYELTPFAA
+190 NIAKGLGYEITPFAA

-235 TYLQAVFQ
+235 TYLQSVFQ

-248 QKAAWLTGLHRD
+248 QKNDWLTGLHRD
-260 LQDGMLISNWQAATV
+260 LQDGMLISNWQAAGV

-302 ILGIFGAGVKSVGL
+302 VLGLFGAGMKSAGL

-327 RTLAAAGAKGNIV
+327 RTLASAGAKGNIV

-350 AANKQRLEAVGVVAG
+350 AANKQRLQAVGVVAG

-372 ALDLTKLVSMNAVK
+372 AIDLTKLVSMNAVK
-386 VLPNSITTAAH
+386 VLPDSITTAAH

-408 QLINELQNTIA
+408 QLIDELQNTIA
-419 AKGIRSEEAAL
+419 AKGIRAEEAAI
-430 QLAELKTVYSTA
+430 QLDELKSIYSTA

-485 LKTFDPDGKLGMKVV
+485 LKAFDPDGKLGMKVV

-514 KVDLAA
+514 KVDLAV
-520 RKQALEAELLKAVE
+520 RKQELEAELLKAAE
-534 DANTSRNEATKGP
+534 EANTARKEATKGP
-547 TTPVTD
+547 TTPVTSKVE
-553 ITNRD
+553 RD
-558 VPPKSLVTSKPRYK
+558 VAPKSLIDSKPRYK

-577 FEDDI
+577 FEDEI

-599 KEIKAWLQK
+599 KEIKAWLVK
-608 ATGWSDNDISVHA
+608 ATGWSDKDIAVQA

-627 IKTNGDLARDEND
+627 IKTNGDLARDENN
-640 AILVSRQVPEG
+640 AIMVARQVPEG

-663 AQLTDTEN
+663 AQLTDTKN
-671 MTVVGNVFVQNGASK
+671 MTVLGNVHVQNGANK

-736 YDVMKKKHARAGA
+736 YQNVKKKHPNAQAI
-749 VHYDYG
+749 HYDYG

-768 VNFMETYAHEFGHG
+768 VNFMESYAHEFGHA
-782 FEAQFATKH
+782 FETQFATKH
-791 FQSINNAFNAW
+791 FQTINNAFNAW
-802 LDAKGIKWKGHGINK
+802 LDAKNIKWRGHGINK

-831 SVTNAEQAAKW
+831 SVTNAQEAAKW
-842 IDDWMGGNKQAYDA
+842 IDDWMGGNKQAYDVV
-856 MEGYM
+856 EGYM

-891 EYFVKLVDAFKQI
+891 EYFTKLVDGFKQI
-904 ATAVQDLLASKNI
+904 ATAVQELLASKNI
-917 GGVNVLTADKNIAR
+917 GGVNVLNADKNIVR

-942 AVPDTKASMDM
+942 AIPDTKASMDM
-953 LATETKSMGR
+953 LSNETKSMGR
-963 SLESIQKDLQSVN
+963 SLESIQKDLQAVN
-976 DEINAINAAET
+976 DEINAISAAET

-999 NKKLDYSIIGKY
+999 NRKLDYSIIGKY
-1011 SDDDI
+1011 SDEDI
-1016 NSMSRFAL
+1016 NSVSRYAL

-1104 YKVRALRDVMHQMR
+1104 YKVRALRDIMHQMR

-1124 SLTRRGYVKL
+1124 SLTRKGYVKL

-1147 FVREVTPTLGKT
+1147 FVKEITPTIGKT
-1159 VYVAGDG
+1159 VYISSDG
-1166 AASRVSEKFLEEAKL
+1166 TASRISEKFLEEAKL

-1190 DPVLIDGKHRQTF
+1190 DPVLIDGKNRQTF
-1203 AFKEGNFNINKIEDA
+1203 AFKDGNFNINKIEQA

-1238 VSDYEIDGVAQTVTH
+1238 VSDYEIDGVAQTITH

-1267 IKAFNEASSLYKQ
+1267 IKAFNEASSLFKE

-1290 LMQPYGWKPEELLE
+1290 LMQPYGWKPEELLD

-1355 VNTVSPLDSVAA
+1355 VNTVSPLDSIAS

-1390 NTFND
+1390 NTFVE
-1395 DLPINVRSMSPEDA
+1395 DLPINVRNMSPEDA
-1409 FRYMLNNKGAYVG
+1409 FRYMLNNKGAYIG

-1434 DYIMA
+1434 EYIMA

-1457 VSESIEGATSNNKA
+1457 VSESIEGATGNNKA
-1471 MAKVGMGLRATKDYP
+1471 MAKVGMGLRATKNYP

-1512 FNAVAISPIH
+1512 FNALAISPLH
-1522 GFASAKSASMYSMAL
+1522 GFASAKSSALYSMAL

-1546 TFAKTNKLSNLGLG
+1546 TFAKTNKLTSLGLG

-1566 VEVIRSIRRSGL
+1566 VEVVRSIRRSGL
-1578 LDGINSTSL
+1578 LDGINSSSL

-1599 DLTRKIGN
+1599 GLSRKLGN

-1664 NVATWQQGWK
+1664 NVASWQQGWK

-1695 LGNSRVFTRAE
+1695 IGNSRVFTRAE

-1735 LPENMSELER
+1735 LPENMTELER
-1745 LTVQQGVV
+1745 LTIQQGVV

-1768 LGSRFNTFRYYEDV
+1768 LGSRFNTFRYYEDL

-1815 VGIMVKAPMS
+1815 IGIVVKAPMT

>member
-1 MADNMN
+1 
-7 PLDNTSNT
+7 
-15 SAPLYT
+15 
-21 EDNKPVD
+21 
-28 QAPMYTAEDTR
+28 
-39 TPKMGGVEDYSILKG
+39 
-54 VSVLATG
+54 
-61 DPNIP
+61 
-66 DKINYDQHV
+66 
-75 DQAWRKV
+75 
-82 AGENNE
+82 
-88 IDRITAVNAAT
+88 
-99 SGQVSVVQE
+99 
-108 ALDTIKARNVLYGAQ
+108 
-123 SAQNADIVRAKM
+123 
-135 RELTETAIETTAIK
+135 
-149 NPAVLFNNTTE
+149 
-160 EIKNS
+160 
-165 TAIITKQV
+165 
-173 AAQASLEKS
+173 
-182 IKDGNSIW
+182 
-190 NIAKGLGYELTPFAA
+190 
-205 EQGAA
+205 
-210 IDRVAVKYGVPADAI
+210 
-225 SRATGRSQTI
+225 
-235 TYLQAVFQ
+235 
-243 SLPED
+243 
-248 QKAAWLTGLHRD
+248 
-260 LQDGMLISNWQAATV
+260 
-275 VQEVASGEEKTWDGW
+275 
-290 SDWLDRAGVVGS
+290 
-302 ILGIFGAGVKSVGL
+302 
-316 FKNANKIMNVE
+316 
-327 RTLAAAGAKGNIV
+327 
-340 TAEATKILSS
+340 
-350 AANKQRLEAVGVVAG
+350 
-365 ELTGINT
+365 
-372 ALDLTKLVSMNAVK
+372 
-386 VLPNSITTAAH
+386 
-397 DLQKIIREPVQ
+397 
-408 QLINELQNTIA
+408 
-419 AKGIRSEEAAL
+419 
-430 QLAELKTVYSTA
+430 
-442 NNPRVHSVD
+442 
-451 PFTLSEDGTLITG
+451 
-464 KVYLKPE
+464 
-471 NATAY
+471 
-476 LNKEAAETA
+476 
-485 LKTFDPDGKLGMKVV
+485 
-500 PDTTNTGFLVEQSV
+500 
-514 KVDLAA
+514 
-520 RKQALEAELLKAVE
+520 
-534 DANTSRNEATKGP
+534 
-547 TTPVTD
+547 
-553 ITNRD
+553 
-558 VPPKSLVTSKPRYK
+558 
-572 TDELV
+572 
-577 FEDDI
+577 
-582 DKAAYQIGSKT
+582 
-593 ATSKSD
+593 
-599 KEIKAWLQK
+599 
-608 ATGWSDNDISVHA
+608 
-621 EKVRSY
+621 
-627 IKTNGDLARDEND
+627 
-640 AILVSRQVPEG
+640 
-651 KSSVWQNGVVVE
+651 
-663 AQLTDTEN
+663 
-671 MTVVGNVFVQNGASK
+671 
-686 TGMILSYNVLND
+686 
-698 IMEFTTRMQKALG
+698 
-711 MEDRSIVVLNMDSM
+711 
-725 RTSNNALHKQL
+725 
-736 YDVMKKKHARAGA
+736 
-749 VHYDYG
+749 
-755 NTSVIVMQ
+755 
-763 RATSH
+763 
-768 VNFMETYAHEFGHG
+768 
-782 FEAQFATKH
+782 
-791 FQSINNAFNAW
+791 
-802 LDAKGIKWKGHGINK
+802 
-817 KMDALPLDALIEYR
+817 
-831 SVTNAEQAAKW
+831 
-842 IDDWMGGNKQAYDA
+842 
-856 MEGYM
+856 
-861 HKWLTSYSEFFAEQF
+861 
-876 TKWAFTDK
+876 
-884 VPTTILG
+884 
-891 EYFVKLVDAFKQI
+891 
-904 ATAVQDLLASKNI
+904 
-917 GGVNVLTADKNIAR
+917 
-931 MLNTHVKQIQQ
+931 MLNTHVKQIQK
-942 AVPDTKASMDM
+942 AIPDTKASMEM
-953 LATETKSMGR
+953 LASETKSMGR
-963 SLESIQKDLQSVN
+963 SLESIQKDLQAVN
-976 DEINAINAAET
+976 DEMNAITAAET

-999 NKKLDYSIIGKY
+999 NRKLDYSIIGKY

-1016 NSMSRFAL
+1016 NSVSRYAL

-1057 RPSVEKLSRAE
+1057 RPSVEKLSRSE

-1091 AGMGATSNARIAY
+1091 SGMGATSNARIAY

-1124 SLTRRGYVKL
+1124 SLTRKGYVKL
-1134 SSAMKLDDGGFDL
+1134 SSGMKLDDGGFDM
-1147 FVREVTPTLGKT
+1147 FVKEVSPTLGKT
-1159 VYVAGDG
+1159 VYVGDEG
-1166 AASRVSEKFLEEAKL
+1166 VATRVSEKFLEEAKL

-1203 AFKEGNFNINKIEDA
+1203 AFKDGNFNINKIENA
-1218 IPYRAGEYRRLYSD
+1218 IPYREGEYRRLYSD

-1238 VSDYEIDGVAQTVTH
+1238 VSDYEIDGVAQTITH

-1258 STAGDANKY
+1258 STAGDANAY
-1267 IKAFNEASSLYKQ
+1267 IKAFNEASSLFKK
-1280 GKLTI
+1280 GALTI

-1312 DNYKIE
+1312 NNYKIE

-1328 VSEAIG
+1328 ITESIG
-1334 LSSNFTSKRGDKVLS
+1334 LTSNFTSKRGDKVLS

-1390 NTFND
+1390 NTFVE
-1395 DLPINVRSMSPEDA
+1395 DLPVNVRDMSPEDA
-1409 FRYMLNNKGAYVG
+1409 FRYMLNNKGAYIG

-1512 FNAVAISPIH
+1512 FNAIAISPLH
-1522 GFASAKSASMYSMAL
+1522 GFASAKSAVMYSMAL

-1578 LDGINSTSL
+1578 LDGINSSSL

-1599 DLTRKIGN
+1599 GLTRRVGD

-1620 RIISYDIAR
+1620 RIVSYDIAR

-1664 NVATWQQGWK
+1664 NVASWQQGWK

-1686 LMMNVVQSL
+1686 LMMNVIQSL
-1695 LGNSRVFTRAE
+1695 LGNSRVFTRGE

-1735 LPENMSELER
+1735 LPENMSETER
-1745 LTVQQGVV
+1745 LTIQQGVV
-1753 SGMIAAITDGEAKLA
+1753 SGMIAAITEGEAKLA
-1768 LGSRFNTFRYYEDV
+1768 IGSRFNTFRYYEDL
-1782 VKGLLDPQKNFLDI
+1782 VKGLFDPEKNFLEV

-1815 VGIMVKAPMS
+1815 VGIMVKAPMT

-1838 SSFSAINNVTKARIA
+1838 SSFSTINNVTKARIA

-1861 SGSGRAMYR
+1861 SGSGKAMYR

-1886 AQEDLSIMFSSRKA
+1886 AQEDLSIMYSSKKA
-1900 HGDELKAAAKDV
+1900 HSDELKSAAKDV

-1947 EDLKM
+1947 EDLKQ
-1952 LMKEAYKV
+1952 LMREAYKV

>member
-1 MADNMN
+1 MN
-7 PLDNTSNT
+7 
-15 SAPLYT
+15 LYSEDKPT
-21 EDNKPVD
+21 EDKP
-28 QAPMYTAEDTR
+28 PLYTAEDTV
-39 TPKMGGVEDYSILKG
+39 TQQVEGVEDYSILKG
-54 VSVLATG
+54 VSALATG
-61 DPNIP
+61 NTNIP
-66 DKINYDQHV
+66 DKVNYDQLV
-75 DQAWRKV
+75 EESWRKTV
-82 AGENNE
+82 PENNE
-88 IDRITAVNAAT
+88 IDRVTAVNAAT
-99 SGQVSVVQE
+99 NGEVSVFQE
-108 ALDTIKARNVLYGAQ
+108 AMDTLKARNALY
-123 SAQNADIVRAKM
+123 SAASIKNSDIIRAKM
-135 RELTETAIETTAIK
+135 RELTETAVETTAIK
-149 NPAVLFNNTTE
+149 NPAVLFNNTKE
-160 EIKNS
+160 EIRS
-165 TAIITKQV
+165 TVDKLTTQIS
-173 AAQASLEKS
+173 AQAALEKEL
-182 IKDGNSIW
+182 KNGASIW
-190 NIAKGLGYELTPFAA
+190 NIMKGVGYEIIPLSAL
-205 EQGAA
+205 QGPA
-210 IDRVAVKYGVPADAI
+210 IDKVAVKYGVPADAI
-225 SRATGRSQTI
+225 SLTTGRSKTI
-235 TYLQAVFQ
+235 TYLQSVFQ

-248 QKAAWLTGLHRD
+248 QKTAWLTGLHRD
-260 LQDGMLISNWQAATV
+260 LQDGLLISNWQAAGV
-275 VQEVASGEEKTWDGW
+275 VQEVATGTEKTWDGW

-302 ILGIFGAGVKSVGL
+302 ILGILGAGFKSVGL
-316 FKNANKIMNVE
+316 FKSANKIMNVE
-327 RTLAAAGAKGNIV
+327 RTMAASGAKGNLV
-340 TAEATKILSS
+340 TVEATKILTSV
-350 AANKQRLEAVGVVAG
+350 ANKQRLQAVGVVAG
-365 ELTGINT
+365 ELTGINA

-386 VLPNSITTAAH
+386 VLPDSITTAAH
-397 DLQKIIREPVQ
+397 DLQKVIREPVQ
-408 QLINELQNTIA
+408 KLIDELQNTIST
-419 AKGIRSEEAAL
+419 KGVRAEEAAV
-430 QLAELKTVYSTA
+430 QLAELKSIYSTA

-451 PFTLSEDGTLITG
+451 PFTLSADGTLITG
-464 KVYLKPE
+464 KIFLKPE
-471 NATAY
+471 NATSY
-476 LNKEAAETA
+476 MTREAAETA
-485 LKTFDPDGKLGMKVV
+485 LKTFDADGKLGMEVV
-500 PDTTNTGFLVEQSV
+500 PDTTNTAFLVKQPF
-514 KVDLAA
+514 KLDLAK
-520 RKQALEAELLKAVE
+520 RKQELEAELLTAVE
-534 DANTSRNEATKGP
+534 KANTARKEATKGP
-547 TTPVTD
+547 TTPVTSK
-553 ITNRD
+553 TERD
-558 VPPKSLVTSKPRYK
+558 VPPKSLVSSKPRYK

-599 KEIKAWLQK
+599 KEIKTWLIK
-608 ATGWSDNDISVHA
+608 TTGWSDKDIAVHA

-627 IKTNGDLARDEND
+627 IKSNGDLARDEND
-640 AILVSRQVPEG
+640 AIMVARQVPEG

-671 MTVVGNVFVQNGASK
+671 MTIVGNIRIQNGTSK

-725 RTSNNALHKQL
+725 RTSNNALYKQL
-736 YDVMKKKHARAGA
+736 YQNVKKKHPNAQAI
-749 VHYDYG
+749 HYDYG

-768 VNFMETYAHEFGHG
+768 VNFMESYAHEFGHA
-782 FEAQFATKH
+782 FETQFATKH
-791 FQSINNAFNAW
+791 FQTINNAFNAW
-802 LDAKGIKWKGHGINK
+802 LDAKGIKWRGHGINK

-831 SVTNAEQAAKW
+831 SVTNAQEAAKW

-856 MEGYM
+856 VEGYM

-891 EYFVKLVDAFKQI
+891 EYFTKLVDGFKQI
-904 ATAVQDLLASKNI
+904 ATAVQELLASKNI
-917 GGVNVLTADKNIAR
+917 GGVNVLNADKNIVR

-942 AVPDTKASMDM
+942 AIPDTKASMDM
-953 LATETKSMGR
+953 LSTETKSMGR
-963 SLESIQKDLQSVN
+963 SLESIQKDLQAVN
-976 DEINAINAAET
+976 DEINAISAAET
-987 GLKTGWLLEQPV
+987 GLKTGWLLSQPV
-999 NKKLDYSIIGKY
+999 NKKLDYTVIGKY
-1011 SDDDI
+1011 SDEDI
-1016 NSMSRFAL
+1016 NSVSRFAL
-1024 GDWALSTSKELYEQR
+1024 GDWALSTSKELYSQR

-1057 RPSVEKLSRAE
+1057 RPSVEKLSRSE

-1091 AGMGATSNARIAY
+1091 AGMGATKDSRIAY

-1118 NDVAAK
+1118 NDVASK
-1124 SLTRRGYVKL
+1124 SLTRKGYVKL
-1134 SSAMKLDDGGFDL
+1134 SSAMKLDDGGFDM
-1147 FVREVTPTLGKT
+1147 FVKEVAPTIGKT
-1159 VYVAGDG
+1159 VYVGDEG
-1166 AASRVSEKFLEEAKL
+1166 VATRVSEKFIEEAKL

-1190 DPVLIDGKHRQTF
+1190 DPVLIDGKNRQTF
-1203 AFKEGNFNINKIEDA
+1203 AFKDGNFNINKIDQA
-1218 IPYRAGEYRRLYSD
+1218 IPYRTGEYRRLYSD

-1238 VSDYEIDGVAQTVTH
+1238 VSDYDVDGTMKTITH

-1258 STAGDANKY
+1258 STASDANAY
-1267 IKAFNEASSLYKQ
+1267 IKSFNEASSLFKQ
-1280 GKLTI
+1280 GKLTLP
-1285 QDAAR
+1285 DAAR
-1290 LMQPYGWKPEELLE
+1290 LMQAYGWKPEELLE
-1304 MFNSGRLG
+1304 MFNSGKLG
-1312 DNYKIE
+1312 DNYKVE

-1328 VSEAIG
+1328 VSESVG
-1334 LSSNFTSKRGDKVLS
+1334 LSSNFSSTRGDKVLS
-1349 VHGEQA
+1349 VHGESA
-1355 VNTVSPLDSVAA
+1355 VNTVSPLDSIAA

-1390 NTFND
+1390 NTFVD
-1395 DLPINVRSMSPEDA
+1395 DLPVNVRDKSPEEA
-1409 FRYMLNNKGAYVG
+1409 FRYMLTNKGAYIG
-1422 QSKRLVFAERVQ
+1422 QSNRLIFAERVQ

-1447 EKQFVGFMRV
+1447 EKDFVGFMRV

-1471 MAKVGMGLRATKDYP
+1471 MAKVGMALRATKDYP

-1512 FNAVAISPIH
+1512 FNAIAISPIH
-1522 GFASAKSASMYSMAL
+1522 GLAAAKSSSMYAMAL

-1546 TFAKTNKLSNLGLG
+1546 TFANANKVSNLGLG
-1560 MDEDEF
+1560 MDADEF
-1566 VEVIRSIRRSGL
+1566 VEVVRSIRRSGL

-1599 DLTRKIGN
+1599 GLSRKAGN
-1607 VSASP
+1607 IAATP

-1620 RIISYDIAR
+1620 RIVSYDIAR

-1638 VAWWTDDSLVDI
+1638 SAWWADDALVDI

-1695 LGNSRVFTRAE
+1695 LGNSRVFTRKE
-1706 ALQLLVMHTAVMGT
+1706 ALQLLVTHTAVMGT
-1720 AGAFLWPMRD
+1720 SGAFLWPFRD
-1730 MITDM
+1730 MITTVM
-1735 LPENMSELER
+1735 PEDSTELER

-1768 LGSRFNTFRYYEDV
+1768 LGSRFNTFRYYEDL
-1782 VKGLLDPQKNFLDI
+1782 VKGLFDPEKNFLEV

-1815 VGIMVKAPMS
+1815 IGIMVKAPMS
-1825 MSTLQIALTEIGK
+1825 MSTLQVALTEIGRT
-1838 SSFSAINNVTKARIA
+1838 SFSAINNVNKAHIA

-1861 SGSGRAMYR
+1861 SSSGGAMYR

-1886 AQEDLSIMFSSRKA
+1886 AQEDLSIMFSSTKA
-1900 HGDELKAAAKDV
+1900 ASDNLKAAAKDV
-1912 SRHAML
+1912 GKHAML
-1918 AITALRNGDKESHA
+1918 AITALNNGDTESHKV
-1932 THAAVVQTY
+1932 HAAVVQAY
-1941 LNAYQG
+1941 LNAYKG
-1947 EDLKM
+1947 EDLTL
-1952 LMKEAYKV
+1952 LMREAYKV

-1970 VEQMVKQ
+1970 TEQMVKQ

>member
-1 MADNMN
+1 MN
-7 PLDNTSNT
+7 LYSQDEDTKNK
-15 SAPLYT
+15 APL
-21 EDNKPVD
+21 
-28 QAPMYTAEDTR
+28 YTAEDTV
-39 TPKMGGVEDYSILKG
+39 PQQINGMEDYSILKG

-61 DPNIP
+61 NNNVP
-66 DKINYDQHV
+66 DRVNYDQLV
-75 DQAWRKV
+75 DESWRKTV
-82 AGENNE
+82 AENNE
-88 IDRITAVNAAT
+88 IDRITAINAAT
-99 SGQVSVVQE
+99 SGQVSVFQE
-108 ALDTIKARNVLYGAQ
+108 AMDTLKARNTLYGAQ
-123 SAQNADIVRAKM
+123 SANNADIVRAKM

-149 NPAVLFNNTTE
+149 NPAVLFNNTKE

-165 TAIITKQV
+165 VDILTTQV
-173 AAQASLEKS
+173 AAQAALEKS

-190 NIAKGLGYELTPFAA
+190 NIVKGLGYEITPFAA
-205 EQGAA
+205 EQGPA
-210 IDRVAVKYGVPADAI
+210 IDKVAIKYGVPADAI
-225 SRATGRSQTI
+225 SRTTGRSQTI
-235 TYLQAVFQ
+235 TYLQSVFQ

-260 LQDGMLISNWQAATV
+260 LQDGMLISNWQAAGI
-275 VQEVASGEEKTWDGW
+275 VQEVATGAEKTWDGW
-290 SDWLDRAGVVGS
+290 SDWLDRVGVVGS
-302 ILGIFGAGVKSVGL
+302 IVGLLGAGFKSVGL

-327 RTLAAAGAKGNIV
+327 RTMAAGGAKANIV
-340 TAEATKILSS
+340 TAEATKILTSV
-350 AANKQRLEAVGVVAG
+350 ANKQRLQAVGVVAG
-365 ELTGINT
+365 ELTGINA
-372 ALDLTKLVSMNAVK
+372 ALDLTKLISMNALK
-386 VLPNSITTAAH
+386 VLPDSITTSAH
-397 DLQKIIREPVQ
+397 DLQKVIREPVQ
-408 QLINELQNTIA
+408 KLIDELQNTISS
-419 AKGIRSEEAAL
+419 KGVRAEEAAI
-430 QLAELKTVYSTA
+430 QLAELKSIYSSA
-442 NNPRVHSVD
+442 NNPRIHSVD
-451 PFTLSEDGTLITG
+451 PFTLSDDGTLITG

-471 NATAY
+471 NATSY
-476 LNKEAAETA
+476 MTKEAAETA
-485 LKTFDPDGKLGMKVV
+485 LKTFDVDGKLGMKVV

-514 KVDLAA
+514 KVDLAK
-520 RKQALEAELLKAVE
+520 RKQELEAELLKAAE
-534 DANTSRNEATKGP
+534 EANTALKEATKGP
-547 TTPVTD
+547 KTPVTSKVG
-553 ITNRD
+553 RD
-558 VPPKSLVTSKPRYK
+558 VPPKSLVSSKPRYK

-599 KEIKAWLQK
+599 KEIKTWLQK
-608 ATGWSDNDISVHA
+608 TTGWSDQDIAIHA
-621 EKVRSY
+621 EKVRNY

-640 AILVSRQVPEG
+640 AIMVSRQVPEG

-671 MTVVGNVFVQNGASK
+671 MTVLGNVRVQNGASK

-711 MEDRSIVVLNMDSM
+711 MENRPIVVLNTESM
-725 RTSNNALHKQL
+725 RTSNNALHKEL
-736 YDVMKKKHARAGA
+736 YKNVKKKHPVAQA

-763 RATSH
+763 RATSYT
-768 VNFMETYAHEFGHG
+768 NFMESYAHEFGHA

-791 FQSINNAFNAW
+791 FQTINNAFNSW
-802 LDAKGIKWKGHGINK
+802 LDAKGVKWRGHGINK

-831 SVTNAEQAAKW
+831 SVTNAQEAAKW

-856 MEGYM
+856 AEAYM

-876 TKWAFTDK
+876 TKWAYTDK

-891 EYFVKLVDAFKQI
+891 EYFTKLVDAFKQI
-904 ATAVQDLLASKNI
+904 ATAVQELLASKNI

-963 SLESIQKDLQSVN
+963 SLESIQKDLQAVN
-976 DEINAINAAET
+976 DEMNAISAAET

-999 NKKLDYSIIGKY
+999 NRKLDYSIIGKY
-1011 SDDDI
+1011 SDEDI
-1016 NSMSRFAL
+1016 NSVSRFAL

-1046 SRYVKLLTNFV
+1046 SRYIKLLTNFV
-1057 RPSVEKLSRAE
+1057 RPSVEKLSRSE

-1118 NDVAAK
+1118 NDVASK
-1124 SLTRRGYVKL
+1124 SLTRKGYVKL
-1134 SSAMKLDDGGFDL
+1134 SSAMKLDDGGFDM
-1147 FVREVTPTLGKT
+1147 FVKEVTPTIGKT
-1159 VYVAGDG
+1159 VYVGDEG
-1166 AASRVSEKFLEEAKL
+1166 VATRVSEKFIEEAKL

-1190 DPVLIDGKHRQTF
+1190 DPVLIDGKNRQTF
-1203 AFKEGNFNINKIEDA
+1203 AFKDGNFNINKIDQA
-1218 IPYRAGEYRRLYSD
+1218 IPYRTGEYRRLYSD

-1238 VSDYEIDGVAQTVTH
+1238 ISDYDIDGTMKTITH

-1258 STAGDANKY
+1258 ETASDANAY
-1267 IKAFNEASSLYKQ
+1267 IKSFNEASSLFKQ

-1304 MFNSGRLG
+1304 MFNSGKLG
-1312 DNYKIE
+1312 DNYKVE
-1318 LRYNRTDDDY
+1318 LRYNRTDEDY
-1328 VSEAIG
+1328 ISESIG
-1334 LSSNFTSKRGDKVLS
+1334 LSSNFSSKRGDKVLS
-1349 VHGEQA
+1349 VHGESA
-1355 VNTVSPLDSVAA
+1355 VNTVSPLDSIAA

-1390 NTFND
+1390 NTFVD
-1395 DLPINVRSMSPEDA
+1395 DLPVNVRDKSPEEA
-1409 FRYMLNNKGAYVG
+1409 FRYMLTNKGAYIG
-1422 QSKRLVFAERVQ
+1422 QSNRLVFAERVQ

-1447 EKQFVGFMRV
+1447 EKEFLGFMRI

-1471 MAKVGMGLRATKDYP
+1471 MAKVGMALRATKDYP

-1512 FNAVAISPIH
+1512 FNAIAISPIH
-1522 GFASAKSASMYSMAL
+1522 GLASAKSSSMYAMAL

-1546 TFAKTNKLSNLGLG
+1546 TFAKANKVSNLGLG

-1566 VEVIRSIRRSGL
+1566 VEVVRSIRRSGL

-1587 YGAETGKFGLFN
+1587 YGAETGQFGLFN
-1599 DLTRKIGN
+1599 GLSRKVGN
-1607 VSASP
+1607 ISATP
-1612 FNAGEAIS
+1612 FNAGEALS
-1620 RIISYDIAR
+1620 RIVSYDIAR

-1638 VAWWTDDSLVDI
+1638 SAWWSDDALVDI

-1664 NVATWQQGWK
+1664 NVASWQQGWK

-1695 LGNSRVFTRAE
+1695 LGNSRVFTRKE
-1706 ALQLLVMHTAVMGT
+1706 ALQLLVTHTAVMGT
-1720 AGAFLWPMRD
+1720 AGAFLWPFRD
-1730 MITDM
+1730 LLTEM
-1735 LPENMSELER
+1735 LPEDMTETER

-1768 LGSRFNTFRYYEDV
+1768 LGSRFNTFRYYEDL
-1782 VKGLLDPQKNFLDI
+1782 VKGLFDPEKNFLEV

-1815 VGIMVKAPMS
+1815 IGIMVKAPMS
-1825 MSTLQIALTEIGK
+1825 MSTLQVALTEIGRT
-1838 SSFSAINNVTKARIA
+1838 SFSAINNVTKARIA
-1853 MSNYNQVM
+1853 MANYNQVM
-1861 SGSGRAMYR
+1861 SGTGRAMYR

-1900 HGDELKAAAKDV
+1900 HGDELKSAAKDV
-1912 SRHAML
+1912 GKHAML
-1918 AITALRNGDKESHA
+1918 AITALRNNDLESHKV
-1932 THAAVVQTY
+1932 HAAVVQTY
-1941 LNAYQG
+1941 LNAYTG
-1947 EDLKM
+1947 EDLKL

-1960 EAFTQYEKMV
+1960 EAFTQYEQMV